1 MDEPDTMSFE
11 DLDSFAEL
19 LMGDREEEFAWEREV
34 RLFQFQT
41 WIAFPTREMIAP
53 TVAGRLIATLILDK
67 ISDQARTAKE
77 LSVALR
83 ARDYREL
90 FDGVIGAYGGWTEMG
105 FAGNSGDIFT
115 DRARKRV
122 KTNFEHVA
130 QIVEERIKLA
140 RQNDGGKRVRAS
152 PARAISNLVQAGRN
166 GPMVQDRS
174 LHQKWQRSRD
184 SAFFMFLVQR
194 CGFNEMLP
202 VDLFEDPLSSLTA
215 VSRKKSRF
223 RKLFGMYRELCHLL
237 PKELIGMR
245 TLNLPDVK
253 PVPITSSLSSAPKR

>member
-1 MDEPDTMSFE
+1 MDEPEWMAFK

-19 LMGDREEEFAWEREV
+19 LMGNREEEFAWERAV

-41 WIAFPTREMIAP
+41 WIAFPTRAMIAP
-53 TVAGRLIATLILDK
+53 TIAGRLIATLILDE

-83 ARDYREL
+83 DREYREL
-90 FDGVIGAYGGWTEMG
+90 FDGVIGAYGGWTQMG

-122 KTNFEHVA
+122 STNFEDVA
-130 QIVEERIKLA
+130 LIVEERIKLA
-140 RQNDGGKRVRAS
+140 SQNDGGKRVRAS
-152 PARAISNLVQAGRN
+152 PAQAISNLVQAGRN
-166 GPMVQDRS
+166 GLMVQDRS

-184 SAFFMFLVQR
+184 SAFFMYLVQR

-202 VDLFEDPLSSLTA
+202 VDLFEDPLSRLTA
-215 VSRKKSRF
+215 FAREKRRF
-223 RKLFGMYRELCHLL
+223 RKLFGMYRELCGLI

-253 PVPITSSLSSAPKR
+253 PVPISSTQS